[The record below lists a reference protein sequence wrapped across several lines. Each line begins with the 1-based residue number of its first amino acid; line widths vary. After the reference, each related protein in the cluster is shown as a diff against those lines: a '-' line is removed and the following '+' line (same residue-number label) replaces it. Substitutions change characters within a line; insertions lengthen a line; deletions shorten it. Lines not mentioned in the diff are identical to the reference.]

1 MTRSGRNGSAHAIM
15 LVRHPRLGE
24 VKTRIGASL
33 GDQAALD
40 LHVRL
45 ARHTLNAM
53 LALRACREATVEVR
67 TDASFVH
74 ATREVFGRGPHYR
87 YQGEGDL
94 GDRIRLALAEA
105 FRRGEDRV
113 IVVGSDCPRLGAG
126 HLRAALAGLETSD
139 VVIGPAADGGYY
151 LIGARRQAANRVLAA
166 LFAQMP
172 WGTSDVFTETVH
184 RAQAAGLGIVEL
196 ETLPDVDLPEDLSD
210 AEAVLAA
217 EETADAVVSVVIPT
231 LDEETTVA
239 EAVRCAIAGG
249 AGEVIVADGGSHDR
263 TVEIAE
269 GAGAHVVVAR
279 PGRARQLNEGAA
291 HATGGVLCF
300 LHADTRLP
308 AGFAASVR
316 AALAPPHAVACAFDF
331 AVEHGGWRHRLIGD
345 LGQLRWRLGG
355 LPYGDQALCAPRWV
369 FDALGGY
376 ADLPTMEDYDLAQR
390 LRRYGRITRT
400 RQPAITS
407 ARVWDEHGLL
417 RPTLVNGAVIVGF
430 RLGADPARLAR
441 WRTAIGRRASGT
453 AHAGEGRPT

>member
-1 MTRSGRNGSAHAIM
+1 M

-45 ARHTLNAM
+45 ARHTLNTM
-53 LALRACREATVEVR
+53 LALRACREATIEVR

-126 HLRAALAGLETSD
+126 HLRAALAGLETHD
-139 VVIGPAADGGYY
+139 VVIGPAVDGGYY

-184 RAQAAGLGIVEL
+184 RAQTAGLGLVEL
-196 ETLPDVDLPEDLSD
+196 ETLPDVDLPADLSD

-217 EETADAVVSVVIPT
+217 EETAEAAVSVVIPT
-231 LDEETTVA
+231 LGEEATIA
-239 EAVRCAIAGG
+239 ETVRCAIAGG
-249 AGEVIVADGGSHDR
+249 AGEVIVSDGGSCDR
-263 TVEIAE
+263 TAEIARR
-269 GAGAHVVVAR
+269 AGARVIAAER
-279 PGRARQLNEGAA
+279 GRARQMNAGAA

-300 LHADTRLP
+300 LHADTRVP
-308 AGFAASVR
+308 AGFAAGVR
-316 AALAPPHAVACAFDF
+316 AALAPPYAVACALDF
-331 AVEHGGWRHRLIGD
+331 AVERGGWRHRLIGS

-355 LPYGDQALCAPRWV
+355 LPYGDQALCTPRWV

-376 ADLPTMEDYDLAQR
+376 ADLPTMEDYEFAQR
-390 LRRYGRITRT
+390 LRRYGRITHT
-400 RQPAITS
+400 GQTAITS

-430 RLGADPARLAR
+430 RLGVDPVMLAR
-441 WRTAIGRRASGT
+441 WRAAIGRRASG
-453 AHAGEGRPT
+453 AAQDGGGRPT